1 MIDDEI
7 DYAKVEAKIE
17 EVTKKR
23 TEKLRQLLAFVDE
36 KEKQIEHLL
45 DTPVELMQHLLAKKR
60 TTLPNIVNKEFDKFF
75 SRNEFN
81 FQMLSEFMRYELD
94 SFGTAGSEL
103 GKAYIDLERS
113 KHEQLA
119 NIPVIGSKNI
129 SDERFDKLIST
140 EWGKRLENNTIDDVQ
155 GWKDWCVARTM
166 AHYTNRVRYCVQNNI
181 DYANILREH
190 DPNLFNIKG
199 EGYFIKPSFGAC
211 SWCMFIA
218 SKGFQYRAHEKGE
231 INKLHGT
238 SAPAC
243 HCVVVYSTH
252 DKLKHNKDY
261 EENIKISK
269 YYKEHISDVYSGK
282 QYNAKFREKIFKE
295 NVANGEFTKHTEI
308 KSSSINPKKVRF
320 KEAFTIGGKEFTGK
334 VYDDFCKQ
342 LLEKPRNELDFSNFK
357 PITIE
362 TEVGEV
368 TLSKDVLNHV
378 FYGDVKH
385 DGAKYKGRH
394 FIEMNEN
401 DSTPFVT
408 LERYIKTTKFKS
420 RDIKTYFPVYLTK
433 EKILDDIVS
442 SFPKIK
448 LSKNDFIV
456 VDKGKNI
463 QIGNYNFL
471 FNKDNQ
477 TGKVRLET
485 IFYKNTAEDV
495 ILLQKPPFRE

>member
-1 MIDDEI
+1 MFDDEI

-45 DTPVELMQHLLAKKR
+45 DNPVELMQHLLAKKR
-60 TTLPNIVNKEFDKFF
+60 ATLPSVVNKEFDKFF

-103 GKAYIDLERS
+103 GKAYIDLERT

-119 NIPVIGSKNI
+119 HIPVIGSKNI
-129 SDERFDKLIST
+129 SDERFDKLINT

-269 YYKEHISDVYSGK
+269 YYREHISDVYSGK

-295 NVANGEFTKHTEI
+295 NVANGEFAKQTGI
-308 KSSSINPKKVRF
+308 YSNSIDPKKVRY
-320 KEAFTIGGKEFTGK
+320 KEAYTINGRALTGK

-342 LLEKPRNELDFSNFK
+342 LLEKPRVRLDLRDFS
-357 PITIE
+357 PIIKN
-362 TEVGEV
+362 VGGTSIV
-368 TLSKDVLNHV
+368 LSKQRIEHV
-378 FYGDVKH
+378 IFGETKIE
-385 DGAKYKGRH
+385 GAKYKGRH
-394 FIEMNEN
+394 VLKREKDETVFEM
-401 DSTPFVT
+401 
-408 LERYIKTTKFKS
+408 LERYVKTTKFEYKH
-420 RDIKTYFPVYLTK
+420 KTFFPIDLSEQDLIGKIITNF
-433 EKILDDIVS
+433 EKIEFTDKDI
-442 SFPKIK
+442 
-448 LSKNDFIV
+448 SKRVIR
-456 VDKGKNI
+456 KKWG
-463 QIGNYNFL
+463 GMTFL
-471 FNKDNQ
+471 F
-477 TGKVRLET
+477 
-485 IFYKNTAEDV
+485 
-495 ILLQKPPFRE
+495 QKKHFRKCV